1 MKPAVNSS
9 AISIFMLDR
18 NLFYKKLKLNGLQLK
33 P

>member
-9 AISIFMLDR
+9 AISIFMLDQD
-18 NLFYKKLKLNGLQLK
+18 LFYKNKLNGLQLK